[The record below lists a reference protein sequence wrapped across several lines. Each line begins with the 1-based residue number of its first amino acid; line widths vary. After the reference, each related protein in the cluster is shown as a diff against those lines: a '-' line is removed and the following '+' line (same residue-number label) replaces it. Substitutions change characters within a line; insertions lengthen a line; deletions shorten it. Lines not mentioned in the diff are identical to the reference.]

1 MNDNYTDLMSLFLKK
16 FPEMKNLKIIK
27 SPMHKVLR
35 VFLNLNSYN
44 VRLEREESAI
54 LLFKN
59 LNTNNV
65 SGARLNYSETKD
77 CSSIDFYPDEIN
89 DGSAEAIAFSICN
102 SHFTCVRINDIGMFI
117 EKCSE
122 YNKIKTEFYDHK
134 AIDFICEFVYQIR
147 NKPKNNGDKLKT
159 LIDMIDFSAD
169 GLSSMINKKCQLSPD
184 LLIEACSGNDYSN
197 NLNVTFKKNGDIYDR
212 ASVEYLF
219 EINFYAKYLS
229 FMKEQGYYSDDNKN
243 NLIRI
248 RNK

>member
-1 MNDNYTDLMSLFLKK
+1 MNNKETDLMSLFLKK

-65 SGARLNYSETKD
+65 SGARLNYSKTKN
-77 CSSIDFYPDEIN
+77 CSSIDFFPDEIK
-89 DGSAEAIAFSICN
+89 DGSVEAIAFSIYN
-102 SHFTCVRINDIGMFI
+102 SHFTCVRINDTGMFI

-122 YNKIKTEFYDHK
+122 YNKIRTEFYDHE

-169 GLSSMINKKCQLSPD
+169 GLSSMINKKCHLSPD

-197 NLNVTFKKNGDIYDR
+197 NLNVTFKKNGDIYDHV
-212 ASVEYLF
+212 SVEYPF

-229 FMKEQGYYSDDNKN
+229 FMKDQGYYSDDNKN